1 MIYRTST
8 DVRIC
13 DSSSNLPSI
22 KVAPGGSR
30 SLSPDGNSPAKGGH
44 RSMRDGKSQ
53 ALGIFQFRSRDPE
66 PAHGSERPDLAGTM
80 FSWTSIP
87 GRGRGLVATSEI
99 ACGALIDSAPAIA
112 ALERQD
118 EVMRQYLFALD
129 RGEAEPVD
137 GTPGGYALVFGP
149 MALCNHADAS
159 NARVTFTRRDRSG
172 LEARLT
178 ATRAI
183 VRGEEITIT
192 YADCDWYRDNAR
204 F

>member
-1 MIYRTST
+1 
-8 DVRIC
+8 
-13 DSSSNLPSI
+13 
-22 KVAPGGSR
+22 
-30 SLSPDGNSPAKGGH
+30 
-44 RSMRDGKSQ
+44 MRDGKSQ
-53 ALGIFQFRSRDPE
+53 ALGIYQFRSRDPARDHD
-66 PAHGSERPDLAGTM
+66 PERRDVTGREM

-99 ACGALIDSAPAIA
+99 ACGTLIDSAPAVA

-129 RGEAEPVD
+129 RQQAQPVEA
-137 GTPGGYALVFGP
+137 TPEGYALVFGP
-149 MALCNHADAS
+149 MALCNHADTS
-159 NARVTFTRRDRSG
+159 NARVTFTSHDRSG

-183 VRGEEITIT
+183 ARGEEITIT
-192 YADCDWYRDNAR
+192 YADCDWYRSNAR

>member
-1 MIYRTST
+1 
-8 DVRIC
+8 
-13 DSSSNLPSI
+13 
-22 KVAPGGSR
+22 
-30 SLSPDGNSPAKGGH
+30 
-44 RSMRDGKSQ
+44 MREGRSQ
-53 ALGIFQFRSRDPE
+53 ALGIFQFRSRDSAR
-66 PAHGSERPDLAGTM
+66 AHDPQRPDLNGREM

-99 ACGALIDSAPAIA
+99 ACGALIDSAPAVA
-112 ALERQD
+112 TLERQD
-118 EVMRQYLFALD
+118 EAMRQYLFALD
-129 RGEAEPVD
+129 REQAQPLD
-137 GTPGGYALVFGP
+137 ATPEGYALVFGP

-159 NARVTFTRRDRSG
+159 NARVTFTRLDRSG

-183 VRGEEITIT
+183 ARGEEITIS